1 MKKSNKYIKTL
12 LLIGLLCTSFVNA
25 NKFDPSS
32 VQCALNSKDYGEMY
46 IGSKG
51 DYEWKKGLSQISKS
65 TGYFDTKKI
74 TSKGKNS
81 CQVELKQHQCLT
93 MFLDKNWEKKFGT
106 SNPEF
111 SCVNLRTGELVPTG
125 EIVYKNKVQERMI
138 KMRCPNKNGISDCSN
153 ESNSKRGTDFKK
165 DVLDKNNWEMESVC
179 AGYIR
184 TPRYFK
190 AGKVGDK
197 ALCALTNPQGKA
209 LYKVII
215 PMEYRYNAPLK
226 KINGKTV
233 SFKPKE
239 IKIDSKNPS
248 SMDSIF
254 MNNKKLMSMTGTKP
268 ELVAI
273 ATRCSSRLF
282 TTLEKSGGAQDLIN
296 QNKKLVISRI
306 SAWSDK
312 MGLVIPGKGTTEE
325 RLEVLTKYHSNK
337 YGNATGPTGL
347 ESDVKSCVPIYQQT
361 GLY

>member
-1 MKKSNKYIKTL
+1 MKKL
-12 LLIGLLCTSFVNA
+12 LKNILAVGILFTSSAYANA
-25 NKFDPSS
+25 FDPSS
-32 VQCALNSKDYGEMY
+32 VQCAMDKKDIGKMY

-65 TGYFDTKKI
+65 TGYFDVSEAK
-74 TSKGKNS
+74 SKSKDS
-81 CQVELKQHQCLT
+81 CTFDLTQHQCLT
-93 MFLDKNWEKKFGT
+93 MFLDKDWEKKFGT

-111 SCVNLRTGELVPTG
+111 SCVNLRTGEVVPTG

-153 ESNSKRGTDFKK
+153 ESNSRRGTDFKK

-184 TPRYFK
+184 EPRYFK
-190 AGKVGDK
+190 QGKVGDK

-215 PMEYRYNAPLK
+215 PMEYSYNAPLK
-226 KINGKTV
+226 KVNGETI

-239 IKIDSKNPS
+239 IKIDLKNLS
-248 SMDSIF
+248 SMEPIF
-254 MNNKKLMSMTGTKP
+254 MNDKTLISMTGTRP

-273 ATRCSSRLF
+273 ATRCSSRLYTSF
-282 TTLEKSGGAQDLIN
+282 EKSGGAENVIN
-296 QNKKLVISRI
+296 ENKKLVITRI

-312 MGLVIPGKGTTEE
+312 MGLKIPGKGTTEQK
-325 RLEVLTKYHSNK
+325 LEVLTKYHSEK
-337 YGNATGPTGL
+337 YGDTKGSTGL
-347 ESDVKSCVPIYQQT
+347 EADIKSCIPIYQQT